1 MKDLPDSECEDDIW
15 GLECECQD
23 DIWGQECECED
34 DIWGQVSESVKMA
47 FGDR

>member
-1 MKDLPDSECEDDIW
+1 MSVKMTCTVGTD
-15 GLECECQD
+15 
-23 DIWGQECECED
+23 ECECED